1 MCGASLRHL
10 QGRVEQAGPA
20 PAKLLPPLTAVLDDR
35 VAASDTPGGA
45 TVLGALL
52 PMLGHLP
59 PRKGRLGLRE
69 AVLAWV
75 RQRAEAL
82 NALRRCDDDPYPACR
97 ADEPCAL
104 DLWPDV
110 AAEVA
115 LGDPERYARGYFEM
129 TGKEAGTGA
138 YTSWLKRGIDP
149 RVCDAA
155 CGCASSTGV
164 RWRCTSVPSR
174 SSSSAGTQVRGLV
187 AARPSAQPTRPVP
200 RSHPD
205 IVIGACPPG

>member
-75 RQRAEAL
+75 RQRAE
-82 NALRRCDDDPYPACR
+82 
-97 ADEPCAL
+97 
-104 DLWPDV
+104 
-110 AAEVA
+110 
-115 LGDPERYARGYFEM
+115 ERYARGYFEM